1 MKYLKLFEAFDSK
14 IMSKTLKY
22 LSKDSKDRFFNMMK
36 AYCEKYDFP
45 FSKLNDDFFEYLP
58 YSAALKKYIS
68 VGDIVEDCKTKSE
81 DVLDKKIAIVGDI
94 CTKGKLKR
102 TWGAGTRDVDC
113 PTCNGT
119 GKIKVGVK
127 TDAPEDYELTKIW
140 LDDTGDIVSITYTD
154 GKLAGGV
161 VSVSPGVELK
171 MENFKQG
178 ERVRRLNQLKNLEYI
193 YVKKGSSEAIGYCL
207 IEDGK
212 YYLISNNNGLKDTNH
227 DLIPSAGWKKYGS
240 CSWILRHERSNYYDE
255 IYRMESIYSND
266 SVNHFAY
273 NKVTTKSKSGW
284 YVKKETAVNFD
295 GLKKAKFAIIFDS
308 GKAKKTE
315 YEKVSDKVA
324 KRTDYKF
331 GAAAFEKPENIKTQN
346 LDRWIT
352 KLASKNVGGK
362 LSDLGSLDNYTFRI
376 LGGKNILLK
385 LLTDGTSDLE
395 KVINTFFTM
404 LEGVGPDLDSINID
418 SMNDLFLKL
427 FAKLREKGENH
438 IIAKLNDKL
447 ISLVGD
453 VSDDQVKRLEA
464 LKTIYKDNLSIF
476 DENGL
481 AKFSFTDVESHNE
494 SLLLEA
500 RDQGYIDE
508 LRIWEAEFNRLLAYL
523 AEKDRRRLYRDI
535 ANNYEETLDY
545 IMDEGDY
552 SINKARIMAIQHTF
566 EEYDDVIFDTG
577 FRIGRGEKEK
587 TKTPTATK
595 AKRGEDKTK
604 VMRELLYSLFTK
616 SFKENEK
623 VNNEIKAFM
632 DHTTI
637 KWNDKLVL
645 KKALEVSNLIYEKL
659 KSFGKVGTLS
669 DAELIL
675 QKIKSIENLFKSSR
689 WEFNKLGYKDVKS
702 YAKKLDDAQ
711 KDKVISSLDELSKLI
726 EKI

>member
-1 MKYLKLFEAFDSK
+1 MKYLKLFEAFESK

-36 AYCEKYDFP
+36 DYCEKYDFP

-68 VGDIVEDCKTKSE
+68 VGDIVEDCKAKSE
-81 DVLDKKIAIVGDI
+81 EVLDKKIAVVGDV
-94 CTKGKLKR
+94 CTGGKVKR
-102 TWGAGTRDVDC
+102 TWGKGTRNVEC
-113 PTCNGT
+113 PTCHGT

-127 TDAPEDYELTKIW
+127 DDAPEDYELTKIW
-140 LDDTGDIVSITYTD
+140 LDDSGDIIAITYTD
-154 GKLAGGV
+154 GKTPGGI
-161 VSVSPGVELK
+161 SSSPTTELK

-178 ERVRRLNQLKNLEYI
+178 ERVTRLTQLKNLEYI
-193 YVKKGSSEAIGYCL
+193 YVVKGDNEAVGYS
-207 IEDGK
+207 IVENGK
-212 YYLISNNNGLKDTNH
+212 YYLISNNRELADSND
-227 DLIPSAGWKKYGS
+227 DLLPRGDWKKYGKY
-240 CSWILRHERSNYYDE
+240 SWILRHERTNYYDV
-255 IYRMESIYSND
+255 IYRMESIYLNN

-273 NKVTTKSKSGW
+273 NKVTTKAKSGW
-284 YVKKETAVNFD
+284 YVKKETAVGFED
-295 GLKKAKFAIIFDS
+295 LKKAKFAIIFDS
-308 GKAKKTE
+308 GKAKQTE

-331 GAAAFEKPENIKTQN
+331 GAAAFEKPEDIKTQN

-362 LSDLGSLDNYTFRI
+362 LSDLGSLDTYIFRI

-385 LLTDGTSDLE
+385 MLTDGTSDLE
-395 KVINTFFTM
+395 KVIDTFFTM
-404 LEGVGPDLDSINID
+404 LEGVEP
-418 SMNDLFLKL
+418 
-427 FAKLREKGENH
+427 EE
-438 IIAKLNDKL
+438 
-447 ISLVGD
+447 
-453 VSDDQVKRLEA
+453 VK
-464 LKTIYKDNLSIF
+464 T
-476 DENGL
+476 
-481 AKFSFTDVESHNE
+481 NE
-494 SLLLEA
+494 GLLLEA
-500 RDQGYIDE
+500 SEKDE
-508 LRIWEAEFNRLLAYL
+508 LNIYESEFTRALRFLDSIGERRIA
-523 AEKDRRRLYRDI
+523 RDMEE
-535 ANNYEETLDY
+535 YSEETFEY
-545 IMDEGDY
+545 ILDEG
-552 SINKARIMAIQHTF
+552 NFTKKRAMIMAIRYTF
-566 EEYDDVIFDTG
+566 EEFEYGLNRMG
-577 FRIGRGEKEK
+577 FKFNFKLLSGESDK
-587 TKTPTATK
+587 TKETPTAKSETK

-604 VMRELLYSLFTK
+604 PTRELLYSLFTK
-616 SFKENEK
+616 SFKENER

-659 KSFGKVGTLS
+659 KSFGKVATLS

-675 QKIKSIENLFKSSR
+675 QKIKSIESIFKSSR

>member
-36 AYCEKYDFP
+36 SYCEKYDFP

-68 VGDIVEDCKTKSE
+68 VGDIVEDCKAKSE
-81 DVLDKKIAIVGDI
+81 EVLDKSIAVAGDV
-94 CTKGKLKR
+94 CTGGKLKR
-102 TWGAGTRDVDC
+102 TWGKGTRNVDC

-127 TDAPEDYELTKIW
+127 NDAPEDYELTKIW
-140 LDDTGDIVSITYTD
+140 LDESGDIISITYTD

-161 VSVSPGVELK
+161 VSVSPGELK

-193 YVKKGSSEAIGYCL
+193 YVKRGSDEAIGYCL
-207 IEDGK
+207 IENGK
-212 YYLISNNNGLKDTNH
+212 YYFISNNNELKDN
-227 DLIPSAGWKKYGS
+227 DRAILPISNDWKSLGS
-240 CSWILRHERSNYYDE
+240 CSWILRHEGSNYYDE
-255 IYRMESIYSND
+255 IYRMESIYKDNN
-266 SVNHFAY
+266 VNHFAY
-273 NKVTTKSKSGW
+273 NKVTTKAKSGW
-284 YVKKETAVNFD
+284 YVKKETAVGFED
-295 GLKKAKFAIIFDS
+295 LKKAKFAIIFDS

-362 LSDLGSLDNYTFRI
+362 LSDLGSLDTYIFRI

-385 LLTDGTSDLE
+385 MLTDGTSDLE
-395 KVINTFFTM
+395 KVIDTFFTM

-438 IIAKLNDKL
+438 IIAKLNDNL

-476 DENGL
+476 DENDL

-500 RDQGYIDE
+500 SDIDE
-508 LRIWEAEFNRLLAYL
+508 LRIWESEFGRLLAYL
-523 AEKDRRRLYRDI
+523 AEKERRRLYRDI
-535 ANNYEETLDY
+535 VDLFEETFDY
-545 IMDEGDY
+545 IMDECDY

-587 TKTPTATK
+587 TKNPTATK

-604 VMRELLYSLFTK
+604 PTRELLYSVFTK
-616 SFKENEK
+616 SFKENER

-637 KWNDKLVL
+637 RWNDKLVL

-675 QKIKSIENLFKSSR
+675 QKIKSIESIFKSPR

-702 YAKKLDDAQ
+702 YSKKLDDTQ

>member
-81 DVLDKKIAIVGDI
+81 DVLDKKIAVAGDV

-102 TWGAGTRDVDC
+102 TWGTKTRDVEC
-113 PTCNGT
+113 PTCHGT

-127 TDAPEDYELTKIW
+127 ADAPEDYELTKIW
-140 LDDTGDIVSITYTD
+140 LDDNGDIVSITYTD
-154 GKLAGGV
+154 GKTPGGI
-161 VSVSPGVELK
+161 SSSSTTELK

-178 ERVRRLNQLKNLEYI
+178 DRVTRISQLKNLGYI
-193 YVKKGSSEAIGYCL
+193 YVVRGRDEAVGYS
-207 IEDGK
+207 IVEDGR
-212 YYLISNNNGLKDTNH
+212 YYLISNNKDLSDSNN
-227 DLIPSAGWKKYGS
+227 DLQPRGDWEKYGKY
-240 CSWILRHERSNYYDE
+240 SWILRHEGSNYYDK
-255 IYRMESIYSND
+255 IYKMESIYSND

-284 YVKKETAVNFD
+284 YVKKETAVDFE

-308 GKAKKTE
+308 GKAKQTE
-315 YEKVSDKVA
+315 YEKVSDKVS

-331 GAAAFEKPENIKTQN
+331 GAAAFEKPEDIKKQN

-362 LSDLGSLDNYTFRI
+362 LTDLDSLDTYIFRI
-376 LGGKNILLK
+376 LGGKNILFRLMN
-385 LLTDGTSDLE
+385 GGVSDLE
-395 KVINTFFTM
+395 KVIDNFFTM
-404 LEGVGPDLDSINID
+404 LEGVGPDLDSVNIE

-447 ISLVGD
+447 ISLIGD
-453 VSDDQVKRLEA
+453 VNDDQVKRLQA
-464 LKTIYKDNLSIF
+464 LKTIYKENLSIF
-476 DENGL
+476 DENDL
-481 AKFSFTDVESHNE
+481 AKFSYVDVDSHNE

-500 RDQGYIDE
+500 TDTDE
-508 LRIWEAEFNRLLAYL
+508 LRIYEREFTRVLRFLLENERGMARDMEDYY
-523 AEKDRRRLYRDI
+523 EKTFEYI
-535 ANNYEETLDY
+535 LDKGNFSKKRA
-545 IMDEGDY
+545 M
-552 SINKARIMAIQHTF
+552 IMAIRCTF
-566 EEYDDVIFDTG
+566 EEFDYGLSRMG
-577 FRIGRGEKEK
+577 FKFSGKSDK
-587 TKTPTATK
+587 TKETTTDPTATK

-604 VMRELLYSLFTK
+604 AMRELLYSLFTK

-623 VNNEIKAFM
+623 VNNEIKSFI
-632 DHTTI
+632 DHTI
-637 KWNDKLVL
+637 IIWNDKLVL
-645 KKALEVSNLIYEKL
+645 KKASEVSNLIYGKL
-659 KSFGKVGTLS
+659 KSYGKVSTLS
-669 DAELIL
+669 DAEFIL
-675 QKIKSIENLFKSSR
+675 QKIKSIESIFKSPR

-702 YAKKLDDAQ
+702 YSKKLDDTQ

>member
-81 DVLDKKIAIVGDI
+81 DVLDKKIAVVGDV

-102 TWGAGTRDVDC
+102 TWGTGTRDVEC

-127 TDAPEDYELTKIW
+127 ADAPEDYELTKIW
-140 LDDTGDIVSITYTD
+140 LDDNGDIVSITYTD
-154 GKLAGGV
+154 GKATGGI
-161 VSVSPGVELK
+161 SSSSPTELK

-178 ERVRRLNQLKNLEYI
+178 DRVTRITQLKNLEYI
-193 YVKKGSSEAIGYCL
+193 YVVKGSDEAVGYS
-207 IEDGK
+207 IVQDGE
-212 YYLISNNNGLKDTNH
+212 YYLVSNNKELEDTDR
-227 DLIPSAGWKKYGS
+227 DLHPRGDWKKYGKY
-240 CSWILRHERSNYYDE
+240 SWKLRHEGSNYYDK
-255 IYRMESIYSND
+255 IYKMESIYSND

-273 NKVTTKSKSGW
+273 NKVTTKAKSGW
-284 YVKKETAVNFD
+284 YVKKETPVNFE

-331 GAAAFEKPENIKTQN
+331 GAAAFEKPEDIKKQN

-362 LSDLGSLDNYTFRI
+362 LTDLDSLDTYIFRI
-376 LGGKNILLK
+376 LGGKNILFRLMN
-385 LLTDGTSDLE
+385 GGVSDLE
-395 KVINTFFTM
+395 KVIDNFFTM
-404 LEGVGPDLDSINID
+404 LEGVGPDLDSVNIE
-418 SMNDLFLKL
+418 SMNDLFIKL
-427 FAKLREKGENH
+427 YNKLREKGEQH
-438 IIAKLNDKL
+438 
-447 ISLVGD
+447 LVGRINSQLTEILGD
-453 VSDDQVKRLEA
+453 VNFDDVKRLEA
-464 LKTIYKDNLSIF
+464 LKTIYKKNLSIF
-476 DENGL
+476 YENDL
-481 AKFSFTDVESHNE
+481 AKFSYTEVDSHNE

-500 RDQGYIDE
+500 SDTDE
-508 LRIWEAEFNRLLAYL
+508 LMIYEREFTRVLRFLDARGERGI
-523 AEKDRRRLYRDI
+523 ARDMEEY
-535 ANNYEETLDY
+535 YEETFEY
-545 IMDEGDY
+545 ILDEGNF
-552 SINKARIMAIQHTF
+552 SKKRAMIMAIRYTF
-566 EEYDDVIFDTG
+566 EEFDYGLSSMG
-577 FRIGRGEKEK
+577 FKFSGKSDKPEE
-587 TKTPTATK
+587 TKTAPTTTK
-595 AKRGEDKTK
+595 VKKGEDKTK
-604 VMRELLYSLFTK
+604 PVRELLYSLFKK
-616 SFKENEK
+616 SFTDNEK
-623 VNNEIKAFM
+623 LNNEIKSFM

-637 KWNDKLVL
+637 RWNDKLVL

-659 KSFGKVGTLS
+659 KSYGKVSTLS

-675 QKIKSIENLFKSSR
+675 QKIKSIESIFKSPR

-702 YAKKLDDAQ
+702 YAKKLEDTQ

>member
-81 DVLDKKIAIVGDI
+81 DVLDKKIAVAGDV

-102 TWGAGTRDVDC
+102 TWGTGTRDVEC

-127 TDAPEDYELTKIW
+127 ADAPEDYELTKIW
-140 LDDTGDIVSITYTD
+140 LDDNGDIVSITYTD
-154 GKLAGGV
+154 GKTPGGI
-161 VSVSPGVELK
+161 SSSSPTELK

-178 ERVRRLNQLKNLEYI
+178 DRVTRISQLKNLEYI
-193 YVKKGSSEAIGYCL
+193 YVVKDNDEAVGYS
-207 IEDGK
+207 IVEDGK
-212 YYLISNNNGLKDTNH
+212 YYLISNNKELADSNN
-227 DLIPSAGWKKYGS
+227 DLHPRGDWKKYGKY
-240 CSWILRHERSNYYDE
+240 SWLLRQEGSNYYDK
-255 IYRMESIYSND
+255 IYKMESIYSND

-273 NKVTTKSKSGW
+273 NKVTTKAKSGW
-284 YVKKETAVNFD
+284 YVKKETPVDFE

-331 GAAAFEKPENIKTQN
+331 GAAAFEKPEDIKKQN

-362 LSDLGSLDNYTFRI
+362 LTDLDSLDTYIFRI
-376 LGGKNILLK
+376 LGGKNILFRLMN
-385 LLTDGTSDLE
+385 GGVSDLE
-395 KVINTFFTM
+395 KVIDNFFNI
-404 LEGVGPDLDSINID
+404 LEGV
-418 SMNDLFLKL
+418 
-427 FAKLREKGENH
+427 ETEE
-438 IIAKLNDKL
+438 
-447 ISLVGD
+447 V
-453 VSDDQVKRLEA
+453 V
-464 LKTIYKDNLSIF
+464 T
-476 DENGL
+476 
-481 AKFSFTDVESHNE
+481 NE

-500 RDQGYIDE
+500 TDTDE
-508 LRIWEAEFNRLLAYL
+508 LRIYEGEFMRALRHLDETGVGRVL
-523 AEKDRRRLYRDI
+523 GRVM
-535 ANNYEETLDY
+535 EEYFQETFEFIL
-545 IMDEGDY
+545 DEGNF
-552 SINKARIMAIQHTF
+552 SQKRAKIMAIKYTF
-566 EEYDDVIFDTG
+566 EEFEYQLDKLG
-577 FRIGRGEKEK
+577 FKFGVKSDKPKE
-587 TKTPTATK
+587 TKTAPTTTK
-595 AKRGEDKTK
+595 VKKGEDKTK
-604 VMRELLYSLFTK
+604 PVRELLYSLFKK
-616 SFKENEK
+616 SFTDNEK
-623 VNNEIKAFM
+623 LNNEIKAFM
-632 DHTTI
+632 DQAPVITPTTI
-637 KWNDKLVL
+637 RWNDKLVL

-659 KSFGKVGTLS
+659 KSYGKVSTLS

-675 QKIKSIENLFKSSR
+675 QKIKSIESIFKSPR

-702 YAKKLDDAQ
+702 YAKKLEDTQ

>member
-81 DVLDKKIAIVGDI
+81 DVLDKKIAVAGDI

-102 TWGAGTRDVDC
+102 TWGTGTRDVEC

-127 TDAPEDYELTKIW
+127 NDAPEDYELTKIW
-140 LDDTGDIVSITYTD
+140 LDDNGDIVSITYTD
-154 GKLAGGV
+154 GKTPGGI
-161 VSVSPGVELK
+161 SSSSTTELK
-171 MENFKQG
+171 MENFKQSD
-178 ERVRRLNQLKNLEYI
+178 RVTRISQLKNLEYI
-193 YVKKGSSEAIGYCL
+193 YVVKGNDEAVGYS
-207 IEDGK
+207 IVEDGK
-212 YYLISNNNGLKDTNH
+212 YYLISNNKELADSNR
-227 DLIPSAGWKKYGS
+227 DLHPRVDWEKYGKY
-240 CSWILRHERSNYYDE
+240 SWILRHEGSNYYDK
-255 IYRMESIYSND
+255 IYKMESIYSND

-273 NKVTTKSKSGW
+273 NKVTTKAKSGW
-284 YVKKETAVNFD
+284 YVKKETSVNFD

-308 GKAKKTE
+308 GKAKQTE

-331 GAAAFEKPENIKTQN
+331 GAAAFEKPEDIKTQN

-362 LSDLGSLDNYTFRI
+362 LTDLDSLDTYIFRI
-376 LGGKNILLK
+376 LGGKNILFRLMN
-385 LLTDGTSDLE
+385 GGVSDLE
-395 KVINTFFTM
+395 KVIDNFFTM
-404 LEGVGPDLDSINID
+404 LE
-418 SMNDLFLKL
+418 
-427 FAKLREKGENH
+427 
-438 IIAKLNDKL
+438 
-447 ISLVGD
+447 
-453 VSDDQVKRLEA
+453 
-464 LKTIYKDNLSIF
+464 
-476 DENGL
+476 
-481 AKFSFTDVESHNE
+481 DVEPEEFVTNE

-500 RDQGYIDE
+500 TDTDE
-508 LRIWEAEFNRLLAYL
+508 LRIYEREFTRVLRFLDARGERGV
-523 AEKDRRRLYRDI
+523 ARDMEDY
-535 ANNYEETLDY
+535 YEETFEY
-545 IMDEGDY
+545 ILDEGNF
-552 SINKARIMAIQHTF
+552 SKKRAMIMAIRYTF
-566 EEYDDVIFDTG
+566 EEFDYGLSRMG
-577 FRIGRGEKEK
+577 FKFSGKSDK
-587 TKTPTATK
+587 TKETTTATT
-595 AKRGEDKTK
+595 ATKRGEDKTK
-604 VMRELLYSLFTK
+604 PVRELLYSLFKK
-616 SFKENEK
+616 SFTDNEK
-623 VNNEIKAFM
+623 LNNEIKVFM

-637 KWNDKLVL
+637 RWNDKLVL
-645 KKALEVSNLIYEKL
+645 TKALEVSNLIYEKL
-659 KSFGKVGTLS
+659 KSYGKVSTLS

-675 QKIKSIENLFKSSR
+675 QKIKSIESIFKSPR

-702 YAKKLDDAQ
+702 YAKKLDDTQ

>member
-1 MKYLKLFEAFDSK
+1 MKYLKLFEAFESK

-22 LSKDSKDRFFNMMK
+22 LSKDSKDRFFKMMK

-68 VGDIVEDCKTKSE
+68 VGDIVEDCKAKSE
-81 DVLDKKIAIVGDI
+81 DVLDKSIAVAGDV
-94 CTKGKLKR
+94 CTKGKVKR
-102 TWGAGTRDVDC
+102 TWGKGTRDVDC

-127 TDAPEDYELTKIW
+127 ADAPEDYELTKIW
-140 LDDTGDIVSITYTD
+140 LADTGDIVSITYTD
-154 GKLAGGV
+154 GKTPGGI
-161 VSVSPGVELK
+161 SSSSTTELK

-178 ERVRRLNQLKNLEYI
+178 DRITRISQLKNLEYI
-193 YVKKGSSEAIGYCL
+193 YVVKGNDEAVGYS
-207 IEDGK
+207 IVEDGK
-212 YYLISNNNGLKDTNH
+212 YYLISNNKELADSNN
-227 DLIPSAGWKKYGS
+227 DLHPRVDWKKYGKY
-240 CSWILRHERSNYYDE
+240 SWILRHEGSNYYDK
-255 IYRMESIYSND
+255 IYKMESIYSND

-273 NKVTTKSKSGW
+273 NKVTTKAKSGW
-284 YVKKETAVNFD
+284 YVKKETAVGFED
-295 GLKKAKFAIIFDS
+295 LKQAKFAIIFDS

-324 KRTDYKF
+324 KRVDYKF
-331 GAAAFEKPENIKTQN
+331 GAAAFEKPEDIKTQN

-362 LSDLGSLDNYTFRI
+362 LSDLGSLDTYIFRI

-395 KVINTFFTM
+395 KVINTFFIM
-404 LEGVGPDLDSINID
+404 LEGVEP
-418 SMNDLFLKL
+418 
-427 FAKLREKGENH
+427 E
-438 IIAKLNDKL
+438 
-447 ISLVGD
+447 
-453 VSDDQVKRLEA
+453 
-464 LKTIYKDNLSIF
+464 
-476 DENGL
+476 
-481 AKFSFTDVESHNE
+481 DVETNE

-500 RDQGYIDE
+500 SETDE
-508 LRIWEAEFNRLLAYL
+508 LDIYEREFTRVLRFLDSIGERRIA
-523 AEKDRRRLYRDI
+523 RDMEEY
-535 ANNYEETLDY
+535 YEETFEY
-545 IMDEGDY
+545 ILDEGDFT
-552 SINKARIMAIQHTF
+552 KKRAMIMAIRYTF
-566 EEYDDVIFDTG
+566 EEFDYGLSRLGFKFSGADDSK
-577 FRIGRGEKEK
+577 KEK
-587 TKTPTATK
+587 KVKTTETK

-604 VMRELLYSLFTK
+604 DMRELLYSLFTK

-637 KWNDKLVL
+637 KWNDKLIL
-645 KKALEVSNLIYEKL
+645 KKSLEVSNLIYEKL

-675 QKIKSIENLFKSSR
+675 QKIKSIESIFKSSR

-702 YAKKLDDAQ
+702 YAKKLDDVQ

>member
-1 MKYLKLFEAFDSK
+1 MKYLKLFEAFESK

-22 LSKDSKDRFFNMMK
+22 LSKDSKDRFFKMMK

-68 VGDIVEDCKTKSE
+68 VGDIVEDCKAKSE
-81 DVLDKKIAIVGDI
+81 DVLDKSIAVAGDV
-94 CTKGKLKR
+94 CTKGKVKR
-102 TWGAGTRDVDC
+102 TWGKGTRDVDC

-127 TDAPEDYELTKIW
+127 ADAPEDYELTKIW
-140 LDDTGDIVSITYTD
+140 LADTGDIVSITYTD
-154 GKLAGGV
+154 GKTPGGI
-161 VSVSPGVELK
+161 SSSSTTELK

-178 ERVRRLNQLKNLEYI
+178 DRITRISQLKNLEYI
-193 YVKKGSSEAIGYCL
+193 YVVKGNDEAVGYS
-207 IEDGK
+207 IVEDGK
-212 YYLISNNNGLKDTNH
+212 YYLISNNKELADSNN
-227 DLIPSAGWKKYGS
+227 DLHPRVDWKKYGKY
-240 CSWILRHERSNYYDE
+240 SWILRHEGSNYYDK
-255 IYRMESIYSND
+255 IYKMESIYSND

-273 NKVTTKSKSGW
+273 NKVTTKAKSGW
-284 YVKKETAVNFD
+284 YVKKETAVGFED
-295 GLKKAKFAIIFDS
+295 LKQAKFAIIFDS

-324 KRTDYKF
+324 KRVDYKF
-331 GAAAFEKPENIKTQN
+331 GAAAFEKPEDIKTQN

-362 LSDLGSLDNYTFRI
+362 LSDLGSLDTYIFRI

-395 KVINTFFTM
+395 KVINTFFIM
-404 LEGVGPDLDSINID
+404 LEGVEP
-418 SMNDLFLKL
+418 
-427 FAKLREKGENH
+427 E
-438 IIAKLNDKL
+438 
-447 ISLVGD
+447 
-453 VSDDQVKRLEA
+453 
-464 LKTIYKDNLSIF
+464 
-476 DENGL
+476 
-481 AKFSFTDVESHNE
+481 DVETNE

-500 RDQGYIDE
+500 SETDE
-508 LRIWEAEFNRLLAYL
+508 LDIYEREFTRVLRFLDSIGERRIA
-523 AEKDRRRLYRDI
+523 RDMEEY
-535 ANNYEETLDY
+535 YEETFEY
-545 IMDEGDY
+545 ILDEGDFT
-552 SINKARIMAIQHTF
+552 KKRAMIMAIRYTF
-566 EEYDDVIFDTG
+566 EEFDYGLSRLGFKFSGADDSK
-577 FRIGRGEKEK
+577 KEK
-587 TKTPTATK
+587 KVKTTETK

-604 VMRELLYSLFTK
+604 DMRELLYSLFTK

-637 KWNDKLVL
+637 KWNDKLIL
-645 KKALEVSNLIYEKL
+645 KKSLEVSNLIYEKL

-675 QKIKSIENLFKSSR
+675 QKIKSIESIFKSSR
-689 WEFNKLGYKDVKS
+689 WEFNKLVYKDVKS
-702 YAKKLDDAQ
+702 YAKKLDDVQ

>member
-1 MKYLKLFEAFDSK
+1 MKYLKLFEAFESK

-22 LSKDSKDRFFNMMK
+22 LSKDSKDRFFKMMK

-68 VGDIVEDCKTKSE
+68 VGDIVEDCKAKSE
-81 DVLDKKIAIVGDI
+81 EVLDKSIAVVGDV
-94 CTKGKLKR
+94 CTKGKVKR
-102 TWGAGTRDVDC
+102 TWGKGTRDVDC
-113 PTCNGT
+113 PTCSGT

-127 TDAPEDYELTKIW
+127 ADAPEDYELTKIW
-140 LDDTGDIVSITYTD
+140 LDDSGDIIAITYTD
-154 GKLAGGV
+154 GKTPGGI
-161 VSVSPGVELK
+161 SSSLTTELK

-178 ERVRRLNQLKNLEYI
+178 ERVTRLTQLKNLEYI
-193 YVKKGSSEAIGYCL
+193 YVVKGNNEAVGYS
-207 IEDGK
+207 IVENGK
-212 YYLISNNNGLKDTNH
+212 YYLISNNRELADSND
-227 DLIPSAGWKKYGS
+227 DLLPRGDWKKYGKY
-240 CSWILRHERSNYYDE
+240 SWILRHEGSNYYDK
-255 IYRMESIYSND
+255 IYKMESIYSND

-273 NKVTTKSKSGW
+273 NKVTTKAKSGW
-284 YVKKETAVNFD
+284 YVKKETAVGFED
-295 GLKKAKFAIIFDS
+295 LKKAKFAIIFDS

-324 KRTDYKF
+324 KRVDYKF
-331 GAAAFEKPENIKTQN
+331 GAAAFEKPEDIKTQN
-346 LDRWIT
+346 FDRWIT

-362 LSDLGSLDNYTFRI
+362 LSDLGSLDTYIFRI
-376 LGGKNILLK
+376 LGGRNILLK

-404 LEGVGPDLDSINID
+404 LEGVEP
-418 SMNDLFLKL
+418 
-427 FAKLREKGENH
+427 E
-438 IIAKLNDKL
+438 
-447 ISLVGD
+447 
-453 VSDDQVKRLEA
+453 
-464 LKTIYKDNLSIF
+464 
-476 DENGL
+476 
-481 AKFSFTDVESHNE
+481 DVETNE

-500 RDQGYIDE
+500 SEKDE
-508 LRIWEAEFNRLLAYL
+508 LDIYEREFTRVLRFLDSIGERRIA
-523 AEKDRRRLYRDI
+523 RDMEE
-535 ANNYEETLDY
+535 YSEETFEY
-545 IMDEGDY
+545 ILDEG
-552 SINKARIMAIQHTF
+552 NFTKKRAMIMAIRYTF
-566 EEYDDVIFDTG
+566 EEFEYGLSRLGFKFGADDSK
-577 FRIGRGEKEK
+577 KEK
-587 TKTPTATK
+587 KVKTTETK

-604 VMRELLYSLFTK
+604 AMRELLYSLFTK
-616 SFKENEK
+616 SFKENER

-637 KWNDKLVL
+637 KWNDKLIL

-675 QKIKSIENLFKSSR
+675 QKIKSIESIFKSSR

>member
-1 MKYLKLFEAFDSK
+1 MKYLKLFEAFESK

-81 DVLDKKIAIVGDI
+81 DVLDKKIAVVGDV

-102 TWGAGTRDVDC
+102 TWGKGTREVEC

-127 TDAPEDYELTKIW
+127 ADAPEDYELTKIW

-154 GKLAGGV
+154 GKSVGGSV
-161 VSVSPGVELK
+161 AVSTSVELK

-178 ERVRRLNQLKNLEYI
+178 ERITRLNQLKNMEYI
-193 YVKKGSSEAIGYCL
+193 YVKRGSDEAVGYCL
-207 IEDGK
+207 IEGAR
-212 YYLISNNNGLKDTNH
+212 YYLISNNKELEDTSR
-227 DLIPSAGWKKYGS
+227 DIQPRTDWKKYAKY
-240 CSWILRHERSNYYDE
+240 SWILRHEGSNYYNE
-255 IYRMESIYSND
+255 IYRMESIYKDN

-273 NKVTTKSKSGW
+273 NKVTAKAKSGW
-284 YVKKETAVNFD
+284 YVKKETAVGFED
-295 GLKKAKFAIIFDS
+295 LKQAKFAIIFDS
-308 GKAKKTE
+308 GKAKQTQ

-324 KRTDYKF
+324 KRVDYKF
-331 GAAAFEKPENIKTQN
+331 GAAAFEKPEDIKTQN

-362 LSDLGSLDNYTFRI
+362 LSDLGSLDTYIFRI

-385 LLTDGTSDLE
+385 LLTDGTSNLE
-395 KVINTFFTM
+395 KVIDTFFTM

-438 IIAKLNDKL
+438 IIAKLNEKL

-453 VSDDQVKRLEA
+453 VSNDQVKRLEA

-500 RDQGYIDE
+500 SDIDE
-508 LRIWEAEFNRLLAYL
+508 LRIWEAEFSRLRVYL
-523 AEKDRRRLYRDI
+523 IEKDRRRLYRDI
-535 ANNYEETLDY
+535 VDLFEETFDY
-545 IMDEGDY
+545 IMDECDY
-552 SINKARIMAIQHTF
+552 SKRRTKIMAIKHIF
-566 EEYDDVIFDTG
+566 EEYEDAIYDTG

-595 AKRGEDKTK
+595 AKRGDDKTK
-604 VMRELLYSLFTK
+604 PTRELLYSLFTK

-659 KSFGKVGTLS
+659 KSFGKVATLS

-675 QKIKSIENLFKSSR
+675 QKIKSIESIFKSSR

>member
-81 DVLDKKIAIVGDI
+81 DVLDKKIAVAGDI

-102 TWGAGTRDVDC
+102 TWGTGTRDVEC

-127 TDAPEDYELTKIW
+127 DDAPEDYELTKIW
-140 LDDTGDIVSITYTD
+140 LDDNGDIVSITYTD
-154 GKLAGGV
+154 GKTPGGI
-161 VSVSPGVELK
+161 SSSSTTELK

-178 ERVRRLNQLKNLEYI
+178 DRVTRISQLKNLEYI
-193 YVKKGSSEAIGYCL
+193 YVVKGNDEAVGYS
-207 IEDGK
+207 IVEDGK
-212 YYLISNNNGLKDTNH
+212 YYLISNNKDLADSNR
-227 DLIPSAGWKKYGS
+227 DLHPRGDWEKYGKY
-240 CSWILRHERSNYYDE
+240 SWILRHEGSNYYDK
-255 IYRMESIYSND
+255 IYKMESIYSND

-295 GLKKAKFAIIFDS
+295 VLKKAKFAIIFDS
-308 GKAKKTE
+308 GKAKQTE

-331 GAAAFEKPENIKTQN
+331 GAAAFEKPEDIKTQN

-362 LSDLGSLDNYTFRI
+362 LTDLDSLDTYIFRI
-376 LGGKNILLK
+376 LGGKNILFRLMN
-385 LLTDGTSDLE
+385 GGVSDLE
-395 KVINTFFTM
+395 KVIDNFFTM
-404 LEGVGPDLDSINID
+404 LE
-418 SMNDLFLKL
+418 
-427 FAKLREKGENH
+427 
-438 IIAKLNDKL
+438 
-447 ISLVGD
+447 
-453 VSDDQVKRLEA
+453 
-464 LKTIYKDNLSIF
+464 
-476 DENGL
+476 
-481 AKFSFTDVESHNE
+481 DVEPEEFVTNE

-500 RDQGYIDE
+500 TDTDE
-508 LRIWEAEFNRLLAYL
+508 LRIYEREFTRVLRFLDARGERGV
-523 AEKDRRRLYRDI
+523 ARDMEDY
-535 ANNYEETLDY
+535 YEETFEY
-545 IMDEGDY
+545 ILDEGNF
-552 SINKARIMAIQHTF
+552 SKKRAMIMAIRYTF
-566 EEYDDVIFDTG
+566 EEFDYGLSRMG
-577 FRIGRGEKEK
+577 FKFSGKSDK
-587 TKTPTATK
+587 TKETTTATT
-595 AKRGEDKTK
+595 ATKRGEDKTK
-604 VMRELLYSLFTK
+604 PVRELLYSLFKK
-616 SFKENEK
+616 SFTDNEK
-623 VNNEIKAFM
+623 LNNEIKVFM

-637 KWNDKLVL
+637 RWNDKLVL

-659 KSFGKVGTLS
+659 KSYGKVSTLS

-675 QKIKSIENLFKSSR
+675 QKIKSIESIFKSPR

-702 YAKKLDDAQ
+702 YSKKLDDTQ

>member
-81 DVLDKKIAIVGDI
+81 DVLDKKIAVAGDV

-102 TWGAGTRDVDC
+102 TWGTKTRDVEC
-113 PTCNGT
+113 PTCHGT

-127 TDAPEDYELTKIW
+127 ADAPEDYELTKIW

-154 GKLAGGV
+154 GKTPGGI
-161 VSVSPGVELK
+161 SSSSTTELK

-178 ERVRRLNQLKNLEYI
+178 DRVTRISQLKNLGYI
-193 YVKKGSSEAIGYCL
+193 YVVRGRDEAVGYS
-207 IEDGK
+207 IVEDGR
-212 YYLISNNNGLKDTNH
+212 YYLISNNKDLADSNN
-227 DLIPSAGWKKYGS
+227 DLQPRGDWEKYGKY
-240 CSWILRHERSNYYDE
+240 SWILRHEGSNYYDK
-255 IYRMESIYSND
+255 IYKMESIYSND

-273 NKVTTKSKSGW
+273 NKVTTKAKSGW
-284 YVKKETAVNFD
+284 YVKKETAVGFED
-295 GLKKAKFAIIFDS
+295 LKKAKFAIIFDS
-308 GKAKKTE
+308 GKAKQTE

-331 GAAAFEKPENIKTQN
+331 GAAAFEKPEDIKTQN

-362 LSDLGSLDNYTFRI
+362 LSDLGSLDTYIFRI

-385 LLTDGTSDLE
+385 LLTYGTSDLE

-404 LEGVGPDLDSINID
+404 LEGVEP
-418 SMNDLFLKL
+418 
-427 FAKLREKGENH
+427 EE
-438 IIAKLNDKL
+438 
-447 ISLVGD
+447 V
-453 VSDDQVKRLEA
+453 V
-464 LKTIYKDNLSIF
+464 T
-476 DENGL
+476 
-481 AKFSFTDVESHNE
+481 NE
-494 SLLLEA
+494 GLLLEA
-500 RDQGYIDE
+500 TDTDE
-508 LRIWEAEFNRLLAYL
+508 LRIYEREFTRVLRFLDARGERGV
-523 AEKDRRRLYRDI
+523 ARDMEEY
-535 ANNYEETLDY
+535 YEETFEY
-545 IMDEGDY
+545 ILDEGNF
-552 SINKARIMAIQHTF
+552 SKKRAMIMAIKYTF
-566 EEYDDVIFDTG
+566 EEFDYGLSRMG
-577 FRIGRGEKEK
+577 FEFSGKEVFPSDK
-587 TKTPTATK
+587 TKETTTAKSETK
-595 AKRGEDKTK
+595 AKRVEDKTK
-604 VMRELLYSLFTK
+604 PTRELLYSLFTK

-637 KWNDKLVL
+637 RWNDKLVL

-659 KSFGKVGTLS
+659 KSFVKV
-669 DAELIL
+669 
-675 QKIKSIENLFKSSR
+675 
-689 WEFNKLGYKDVKS
+689 
-702 YAKKLDDAQ
+702 
-711 KDKVISSLDELSKLI
+711 
-726 EKI
+726 

>member
-45 FSKLNDDFFEYLP
+45 FSKLSDDFFEYLP

-81 DVLDKKIAIVGDI
+81 DVLDKKIAVTGDV

-102 TWGAGTRDVDC
+102 TWGTGTRDVDC

-127 TDAPEDYELTKIW
+127 TEAPEDYELTKMW
-140 LDDTGDIVSITYTD
+140 LDDSGDIIAITYTD
-154 GKLAGGV
+154 GKLDGG
-161 VSVSPGVELK
+161 STTGKVELK
-171 MENFKQG
+171 KENFKQG
-178 ERVRRLNQLKNLEYI
+178 ERVTRLNQLKNLEYI
-193 YVKKGSSEAIGYCL
+193 YVKRGRDEVVGYCL
-207 IEDGK
+207 IEGDK
-212 YYLISNNNGLKDTNH
+212 YYLISNNTELEDTDRN
-227 DLIPSAGWKKYGS
+227 LQPRVWKKYAKY
-240 CSWILRHERSNYYDE
+240 SWILRYDRNNYYDE
-255 IYRMESIYSND
+255 IYRMESIYLNN

-284 YVKKETAVNFD
+284 YVKKETAVGFE

-308 GKAKKTE
+308 GKAKQTE

-331 GAAAFEKPENIKTQN
+331 GAAAFEKPEDIKKQN

-362 LSDLGSLDNYTFRI
+362 LTDLDSLDTYIFRI
-376 LGGKNILLK
+376 LGGKNILFRLMN
-385 LLTDGTSDLE
+385 GGVSDLE
-395 KVINTFFTM
+395 KVIDNFFTM
-404 LEGVGPDLDSINID
+404 LE
-418 SMNDLFLKL
+418 
-427 FAKLREKGENH
+427 
-438 IIAKLNDKL
+438 
-447 ISLVGD
+447 
-453 VSDDQVKRLEA
+453 
-464 LKTIYKDNLSIF
+464 
-476 DENGL
+476 
-481 AKFSFTDVESHNE
+481 DVEPEEFVTNE

-500 RDQGYIDE
+500 TDTDE
-508 LRIWEAEFNRLLAYL
+508 LNIYEREFTRDLRFLD
-523 AEKDRRRLYRDI
+523 EMGERRVARDMEEY
-535 ANNYEETLDY
+535 YEETFEY
-545 IMDEGDY
+545 ILDEGNF
-552 SINKARIMAIQHTF
+552 SKKRVKIMAIRYTF
-566 EEYDDVIFDTG
+566 EEFDYGLSRMG
-577 FRIGRGEKEK
+577 FKFSGKSDK
-587 TKTPTATK
+587 TKETTTATTATK

-604 VMRELLYSLFTK
+604 AMRELLYSLFTK

-623 VNNEIKAFM
+623 VNNEIKSFI
-632 DHTTI
+632 DHTI
-637 KWNDKLVL
+637 IIWNDKLVL

-659 KSFGKVGTLS
+659 KSYGKVSTLS

-675 QKIKSIENLFKSSR
+675 QKIKSIESIFKSSR

-702 YAKKLDDAQ
+702 YSKKLDDTQ

>member
-81 DVLDKKIAIVGDI
+81 DVLDKKIAVAGDV

-102 TWGAGTRDVDC
+102 TWGTGTRDVEC

-127 TDAPEDYELTKIW
+127 ADAPEDYELTKIW
-140 LDDTGDIVSITYTD
+140 LDDNGDIVSITYTD
-154 GKLAGGV
+154 GKTPGGI
-161 VSVSPGVELK
+161 SSSSTTELK

-178 ERVRRLNQLKNLEYI
+178 DRVTRISQLKNLEYI
-193 YVKKGSSEAIGYCL
+193 YVVKGNDEAVGYS
-207 IEDGK
+207 IVEDGK
-212 YYLISNNNGLKDTNH
+212 YYLISNNKELADSNN
-227 DLIPSAGWKKYGS
+227 DLHPRGDWKKYGKY
-240 CSWILRHERSNYYDE
+240 SWILRHEGSNYYDK
-255 IYRMESIYSND
+255 IYKMESIYSND

-273 NKVTTKSKSGW
+273 NKVTTKAKSGW
-284 YVKKETAVNFD
+284 YVKKETPVDFE

-331 GAAAFEKPENIKTQN
+331 GAAAFEKPEDIKKQN

-362 LSDLGSLDNYTFRI
+362 LTDLDSLDTYIFRI
-376 LGGKNILLK
+376 LGGKNILFRLMN
-385 LLTDGTSDLE
+385 GGVSDLE
-395 KVINTFFTM
+395 KVIDNFFTM
-404 LEGVGPDLDSINID
+404 LEGVEP
-418 SMNDLFLKL
+418 
-427 FAKLREKGENH
+427 EE
-438 IIAKLNDKL
+438 
-447 ISLVGD
+447 V
-453 VSDDQVKRLEA
+453 V
-464 LKTIYKDNLSIF
+464 T
-476 DENGL
+476 
-481 AKFSFTDVESHNE
+481 NE

-500 RDQGYIDE
+500 TDTDE
-508 LRIWEAEFNRLLAYL
+508 LRIYEREFMRALRHLD
-523 AEKDRRRLYRDI
+523 ETRGGRDLGRDM
-535 ANNYEETLDY
+535 EEYFQETFEY
-545 IMDEGDY
+545 ILDEGNF
-552 SINKARIMAIQHTF
+552 SQKRAKIMAIKYTF
-566 EEYDDVIFDTG
+566 EEFEYQLDKLG
-577 FRIGRGEKEK
+577 FKFGGKSDKPEE
-587 TKTPTATK
+587 TKTAPTTTK
-595 AKRGEDKTK
+595 VKKGEDKTK
-604 VMRELLYSLFTK
+604 PVRELLYSLFKK
-616 SFKENEK
+616 SFTDNEK
-623 VNNEIKAFM
+623 LNNEIKAFM

-637 KWNDKLVL
+637 RWNDKLVL

-659 KSFGKVGTLS
+659 KSYGKVSTLS

-675 QKIKSIENLFKSSR
+675 QKIKSIESIFKSPR

-702 YAKKLDDAQ
+702 YSKKLEDTQ

>member
-1 MKYLKLFEAFDSK
+1 MKYLKLFEAFESK

-22 LSKDSKDRFFNMMK
+22 LSKDSKDRFFKMMK

-68 VGDIVEDCKTKSE
+68 VGDIVEDCKAKSE
-81 DVLDKKIAIVGDI
+81 DVLDKSIAVAGDV
-94 CTKGKLKR
+94 CTKGKVKR
-102 TWGAGTRDVDC
+102 TWGKGTRDVDC

-127 TDAPEDYELTKIW
+127 ADAPEDYELTKIW
-140 LDDTGDIVSITYTD
+140 LADTGDIVSITYTD
-154 GKLAGGV
+154 GKTPGGI
-161 VSVSPGVELK
+161 SSSSTTELK

-178 ERVRRLNQLKNLEYI
+178 DRITRISQLKNLEYI
-193 YVKKGSSEAIGYCL
+193 YVVKGNDEAVGYS
-207 IEDGK
+207 IVEDGK
-212 YYLISNNNGLKDTNH
+212 YYLISNNKELADSNN
-227 DLIPSAGWKKYGS
+227 DLHPRVDWKKYGKY
-240 CSWILRHERSNYYDE
+240 SWILRHEGSNYYDK
-255 IYRMESIYSND
+255 IYKMESIYSND

-273 NKVTTKSKSGW
+273 NKVTTKAKSGW
-284 YVKKETAVNFD
+284 YVKKETAVGFED
-295 GLKKAKFAIIFDS
+295 LKQAKFAIIFDS

-324 KRTDYKF
+324 KRVDYKF
-331 GAAAFEKPENIKTQN
+331 GAAAFEKPEDIKTQN

-362 LSDLGSLDNYTFRI
+362 LSDLGSLDTYIFRI

-395 KVINTFFTM
+395 KVINTFFIM
-404 LEGVGPDLDSINID
+404 LEGVEP
-418 SMNDLFLKL
+418 
-427 FAKLREKGENH
+427 E
-438 IIAKLNDKL
+438 
-447 ISLVGD
+447 
-453 VSDDQVKRLEA
+453 
-464 LKTIYKDNLSIF
+464 
-476 DENGL
+476 
-481 AKFSFTDVESHNE
+481 DVETNE

-500 RDQGYIDE
+500 SETDE
-508 LRIWEAEFNRLLAYL
+508 LDIYEREFTRVLRFLDSIGERRIA
-523 AEKDRRRLYRDI
+523 RDMEEY
-535 ANNYEETLDY
+535 YEETFEY
-545 IMDEGDY
+545 ILDEGDFT
-552 SINKARIMAIQHTF
+552 KKRAMIMAIRYTF
-566 EEYDDVIFDTG
+566 EEFDYGLSRLGFKFSGADDSK
-577 FRIGRGEKEK
+577 KEK
-587 TKTPTATK
+587 KVKTTENK

-604 VMRELLYSLFTK
+604 PTRELLYSLFTK

-637 KWNDKLVL
+637 KWNDKLIL

-675 QKIKSIENLFKSSR
+675 QKIKSIESIFKSSR

-702 YAKKLDDAQ
+702 YAKKLDDVQ

>member
-1 MKYLKLFEAFDSK
+1 MKYLKLFEAFESK

-45 FSKLNDDFFEYLP
+45 FSKLSDDFFEYLP

-81 DVLDKKIAIVGDI
+81 DVLDKKIAVTGDV

-102 TWGAGTRDVDC
+102 TWGTGTRDVDC

-127 TDAPEDYELTKIW
+127 TEAPEDYELTKMW
-140 LDDTGDIVSITYTD
+140 LDDSGDIIAITYTD
-154 GKLAGGV
+154 GKLDGG
-161 VSVSPGVELK
+161 STTGKVELK
-171 MENFKQG
+171 KENFKQG
-178 ERVRRLNQLKNLEYI
+178 ERVTRLNQLKNLEYI
-193 YVKKGSSEAIGYCL
+193 YVKRGRDEVVGYCL
-207 IEDGK
+207 IEGDK
-212 YYLISNNNGLKDTNH
+212 YYLISNNSELEDTDRNLQPR
-227 DLIPSAGWKKYGS
+227 DWKKYAKY
-240 CSWILRHERSNYYDE
+240 SWILRHDRNNYYDE
-255 IYRMESIYSND
+255 IYRMESIYLNN

-284 YVKKETAVNFD
+284 YVKKETAVGFE

-308 GKAKKTE
+308 GKAKQTE

-331 GAAAFEKPENIKTQN
+331 GAAAFEKPEDIKKQN

-362 LSDLGSLDNYTFRI
+362 LTDLDSLDTYIFRI
-376 LGGKNILLK
+376 LGGKNILFRLMN
-385 LLTDGTSDLE
+385 GGVSDLE
-395 KVINTFFTM
+395 KVIDNFFTM
-404 LEGVGPDLDSINID
+404 LE
-418 SMNDLFLKL
+418 
-427 FAKLREKGENH
+427 
-438 IIAKLNDKL
+438 
-447 ISLVGD
+447 
-453 VSDDQVKRLEA
+453 
-464 LKTIYKDNLSIF
+464 
-476 DENGL
+476 
-481 AKFSFTDVESHNE
+481 DVEPEEFVTNE

-500 RDQGYIDE
+500 TDTDE
-508 LRIWEAEFNRLLAYL
+508 LNIYEREFTRVLRFLD
-523 AEKDRRRLYRDI
+523 EMGERRVARDMEEY
-535 ANNYEETLDY
+535 YEETFEY
-545 IMDEGDY
+545 ILDEGNF
-552 SINKARIMAIQHTF
+552 SKKRVKIMAIRYTF
-566 EEYDDVIFDTG
+566 EEFDYGLSRMG
-577 FRIGRGEKEK
+577 FKFSGKSDK
-587 TKTPTATK
+587 TKETTTATTATK

-604 VMRELLYSLFTK
+604 AMRELLYSLFTK

-623 VNNEIKAFM
+623 VNNEIKSFI
-632 DHTTI
+632 DHTI
-637 KWNDKLVL
+637 IIWNDKLVL

-659 KSFGKVGTLS
+659 KSYGKVSTLS

-675 QKIKSIENLFKSSR
+675 QKIKSIESIFKSSR

-702 YAKKLDDAQ
+702 YGKKLEDSQ

>member
-1 MKYLKLFEAFDSK
+1 MKYLKLFEAFDSN

-45 FSKLNDDFFEYLP
+45 FSKLSDDFFEYLP

-81 DVLDKKIAIVGDI
+81 DVLDKKIAVTGDV

-102 TWGAGTRDVDC
+102 TWGTGTRDVDC

-127 TDAPEDYELTKIW
+127 TEAPEDYELTKMW
-140 LDDTGDIVSITYTD
+140 LDDSGDIIAITYTD
-154 GKLAGGV
+154 GKLDGG
-161 VSVSPGVELK
+161 STTGKVELK
-171 MENFKQG
+171 KENFKQG
-178 ERVRRLNQLKNLEYI
+178 ERVTRLNQLKNLEYI
-193 YVKKGSSEAIGYCL
+193 YVKRGRDEVVGYCL
-207 IEDGK
+207 IEGDK
-212 YYLISNNNGLKDTNH
+212 YYLISNNSELEDTDRNLQPR
-227 DLIPSAGWKKYGS
+227 DWKKYAKY
-240 CSWILRHERSNYYDE
+240 SWILRHDRNNYYDE
-255 IYRMESIYSND
+255 IYRMESIYLNN

-295 GLKKAKFAIIFDS
+295 VLKKAKFAIIFDS
-308 GKAKKTE
+308 GKAKQTE

-331 GAAAFEKPENIKTQN
+331 GAAAFEKPEDIKTQN

-362 LSDLGSLDNYTFRI
+362 LSDLGSLDTYIFRI

-404 LEGVGPDLDSINID
+404 LEGVEP
-418 SMNDLFLKL
+418 
-427 FAKLREKGENH
+427 EE
-438 IIAKLNDKL
+438 
-447 ISLVGD
+447 V
-453 VSDDQVKRLEA
+453 V
-464 LKTIYKDNLSIF
+464 T
-476 DENGL
+476 
-481 AKFSFTDVESHNE
+481 NE
-494 SLLLEA
+494 SLLLESTDTDELNIYEREFTRVLRFLDEIGERRVA
-500 RDQGYIDE
+500 RDMEEY
-508 LRIWEAEFNRLLAYL
+508 
-523 AEKDRRRLYRDI
+523 
-535 ANNYEETLDY
+535 YEETFEY
-545 IMDEGDY
+545 ILDEGNF
-552 SINKARIMAIQHTF
+552 SKKRVKIMAIRYTF
-566 EEYDDVIFDTG
+566 EEFDYGLSRMG
-577 FRIGRGEKEK
+577 FKFSGKSDK
-587 TKTPTATK
+587 TKETTTATTATK

-604 VMRELLYSLFTK
+604 AMRELLYSLFTK

-623 VNNEIKAFM
+623 VNNEIKSFI
-632 DHTTI
+632 DHTI
-637 KWNDKLVL
+637 IIWNDKLVL

-659 KSFGKVGTLS
+659 KSYGKVSTLS

-675 QKIKSIENLFKSSR
+675 QKIKSIESIFKSSR

-702 YAKKLDDAQ
+702 YGKKLEDSQ

>member
-1 MKYLKLFEAFDSK
+1 MKYLKLFEAFESK

-22 LSKDSKDRFFNMMK
+22 LSKDSKDRFFKMMK

-68 VGDIVEDCKTKSE
+68 VGDIVEDCKAKSE
-81 DVLDKKIAIVGDI
+81 EVLDKSIAVVGDV
-94 CTKGKLKR
+94 CTKGKVKR
-102 TWGAGTRDVDC
+102 TWGKGTRDVDC
-113 PTCNGT
+113 PTCSGT

-127 TDAPEDYELTKIW
+127 ADAPEDYELTKIW
-140 LDDTGDIVSITYTD
+140 LDDSGDIIAITYTD
-154 GKLAGGV
+154 GKTPGGI
-161 VSVSPGVELK
+161 SSSLTTELK

-178 ERVRRLNQLKNLEYI
+178 ERVTRLTQLKNLEYI
-193 YVKKGSSEAIGYCL
+193 YVVKGNNEAVGYS
-207 IEDGK
+207 IVENGK
-212 YYLISNNNGLKDTNH
+212 YYLISNNRELADSND
-227 DLIPSAGWKKYGS
+227 DLLPRGDWKKYGKY
-240 CSWILRHERSNYYDE
+240 SWILRHEGSNYYDK
-255 IYRMESIYSND
+255 IYKMESIYSND

-273 NKVTTKSKSGW
+273 NKVTTKAKSGW
-284 YVKKETAVNFD
+284 YVKKETAVGFED
-295 GLKKAKFAIIFDS
+295 LKKAKFAIIFDS

-324 KRTDYKF
+324 KRVDYKF
-331 GAAAFEKPENIKTQN
+331 GAAAFEKPEDIKTQN

-362 LSDLGSLDNYTFRI
+362 LSDLGSLDTYIFRI
-376 LGGKNILLK
+376 LGGRNILLK

-404 LEGVGPDLDSINID
+404 LEGVEP
-418 SMNDLFLKL
+418 
-427 FAKLREKGENH
+427 E
-438 IIAKLNDKL
+438 
-447 ISLVGD
+447 
-453 VSDDQVKRLEA
+453 
-464 LKTIYKDNLSIF
+464 
-476 DENGL
+476 
-481 AKFSFTDVESHNE
+481 DVETNE

-500 RDQGYIDE
+500 SEKDE
-508 LRIWEAEFNRLLAYL
+508 LDIYEREFTRVLRFLDSIGERRIA
-523 AEKDRRRLYRDI
+523 RDMEE
-535 ANNYEETLDY
+535 YSEETFEY
-545 IMDEGDY
+545 ILDEG
-552 SINKARIMAIQHTF
+552 NFTKKRAMIMAIRYTF
-566 EEYDDVIFDTG
+566 EEFEYGLSRLGFKFGADDSK
-577 FRIGRGEKEK
+577 KEK
-587 TKTPTATK
+587 KVKTTETK

-604 VMRELLYSLFTK
+604 AMRELLYSLFTK
-616 SFKENEK
+616 SFKENER

-637 KWNDKLVL
+637 KWNDKLIL

-675 QKIKSIENLFKSSR
+675 QKIKSIESIFKSSR